1 MGKSPCCEKNGL
13 KKGPWTEEEDKKLI
27 SYIQKH
33 GHGRWRLLPKNA
45 GIQANSPFLWLVQ
58 NLWLSDVR
66 AWNYPSFFFTITLP
80 FIIT

>member
-27 SYIQKH
+27 NYIQKH

-45 GIQANSPFLWLVQ
+45 DYIYLV
-58 NLWLSDVR
+58 VR
-66 AWNYPSFFFTITLP
+66 RVFTSSTVKYSV
-80 FIIT
+80 TV